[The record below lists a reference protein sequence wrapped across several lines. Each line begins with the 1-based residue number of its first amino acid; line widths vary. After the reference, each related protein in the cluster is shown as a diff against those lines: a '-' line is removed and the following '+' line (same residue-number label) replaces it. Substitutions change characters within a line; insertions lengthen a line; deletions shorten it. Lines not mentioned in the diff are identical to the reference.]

1 MPSTIKEKIQQ
12 LRDTIRYHDRKYYVE
27 NNPEITDYDYDQL
40 LKELQHLEKLHPD
53 LITPDS
59 PTQRVSGEP
68 LTQFSTIEHR
78 IPMLSIDNTYSDRE
92 LKEFDQRIK
101 RMADIDAH
109 RDIEYV
115 VELKIDGVAITL
127 CYENGLFVRGATRG
141 DGFKGDDVSAN
152 LRTLRQIPL
161 ILEISD
167 KKHKIPP
174 VIEIRG
180 EIYLPNS
187 EFQRLNEEREEEGEP
202 QFANPRN
209 AAAGSLKLLD
219 SRITAQR
226 RLRLFAYA
234 IGYFEGIEP
243 KTHIECLELIRR
255 FGLPVNPHARLCNN
269 IEEVI
274 HCCNEWDN
282 RRGELDY
289 MVDGM
294 VIKVNSLGLH
304 DQLGVTSKAPRWVI
318 SFKFQPEQAVT
329 KIEEIVV
336 QVGKTGTL
344 TPVANL
350 TPVLLAGTTVSRA
363 TLHNFDEIRRKDI
376 RKGDHVVLQKA
387 GEIIPQVV
395 SVLKEKRQG
404 TEIPFTEPST
414 CPECKEK
421 VVRDDTEVY
430 LRCHNPFCQAQ
441 VKRRIQYFAG
451 RDAMDIE
458 GLGPA
463 LVEQLVDKG
472 FVKDYADIYY
482 IKYDDLV
489 NLKDFSVG
497 EFVPPLTIEKL
508 CKVIN
513 DDSYDFTLK
522 TTINTIDW
530 LNELLKVSNFY
541 DILLIKKP
549 NINFSKNIK
558 DLFGKNK
565 DYRNKSFSFLN
576 NAEQNN
582 IKRLN
587 RLLLKKTY
595 PKETPKNHL
604 MGEKSSSNL
613 IQAIEASKHR
623 DLDRLICAL
632 GILNVGSHTAEVLAE
647 RFDTLDKLANAT
659 QEELEGIYEIGPVVA
674 KSILR
679 FFQNKHTQEIIE
691 KLKAGGV
698 NTKKLATQKLVKNP
712 KVSGKSFLIT
722 GTLQK
727 YSRKEAETLIKSLGG
742 RVLSSVSKKTDY
754 LVAGEE
760 PGSKLDKARE
770 LSVHILDEEAFAQII
785 QIP

>member
-1 MPSTIKEKIQQ
+1 MSLTIKENIQK

-27 NNPEITDYDYDQL
+27 NNPEITDYEYDLL
-40 LKELQHLEKLHPD
+40 LKELHHLEELHPEFV
-53 LITPDS
+53 TPDS

-68 LTQFSTIEHR
+68 LAQFPTIEHR
-78 IPMLSIDNTYSDRE
+78 IPMLSIDNTYSDEE
-92 LKEFDQRIK
+92 LREFDRRIK
-101 RMADIDAH
+101 RMAEIETH
-109 RDIEYV
+109 QDIEYV

-127 CYENGLFVRGATRG
+127 WYENGLFARGATRG

-152 LRTLRQIPL
+152 LKTIRQIPL
-161 ILEISD
+161 LLEPSD

-174 VIEIRG
+174 LMEIRG
-180 EIYLPNS
+180 EIYLPNK
-187 EFQRLNEEREEEGEP
+187 EFQRLNEQREEEGEP

-219 SRITAQR
+219 PRITAQR

-234 IGYFEGIEP
+234 IGYSEGLEL
-243 KTHIECLELIRR
+243 KTHIQCLEFIRR
-255 FGLPVNPHARLCNN
+255 FGLPVNPHTQLCKN

-274 HCCNEWDN
+274 RYCKEWDK

-294 VIKVNSLGLH
+294 VIKVNSLDLH
-304 DQLGVTSKAPRWVI
+304 DQLGATSKAPRWVI

-376 RKGDHVVLQKA
+376 REGDDVILQKA

-395 SVLKEKRQG
+395 TVLKEKRKG
-404 TEIPFTEPST
+404 TEIPYTEPST

-421 VVRDDTEVY
+421 VVRDDAEVY

-472 FVKDYADIYY
+472 FVKDYAGIYY
-482 IKYDDLV
+482 LRYEDL
-489 NLKDFSVG
+489 
-497 EFVPPLTIEKL
+497 I
-508 CKVIN
+508 
-513 DDSYDFTLK
+513 TL
-522 TTINTIDW
+522 
-530 LNELLKVSNFY
+530 E
-541 DILLIKKP
+541 
-549 NINFSKNIK
+549 
-558 DLFGKNK
+558 
-565 DYRNKSFSFLN
+565 R
-576 NAEQNN
+576 
-582 IKRLN
+582 
-587 RLLLKKTY
+587 
-595 PKETPKNHL
+595 
-604 MGEKSSSNL
+604 MGEKSSQNL
-613 IQAIEASKHR
+613 IHAIEESKHR

-679 FFQNKHTQEIIE
+679 FFQNKHTQEIIK
-691 KLKAGGV
+691 KLNAGGV
-698 NTKKLATQKLVKNP
+698 NTRKLATQKAGKNP
-712 KVSGKSFLIT
+712 KISGKSFVVT

-742 RVLSSVSKKTDY
+742 RVLSGVSKKTDY
-754 LVAGEE
+754 LVVGED

-770 LSVHILDEEAFAQII
+770 LNVHILDEEAFEQII

>member
-1 MPSTIKEKIQQ
+1 MPSTIKEKIKQ
-12 LRDTIRYHDRKYYVE
+12 LRDTIRYHDQKYYVE
-27 NNPEITDYDYDQL
+27 NNPEITDYEYDQL
-40 LKELQHLEKLHPD
+40 LKELQHLEKLHPE

-68 LTQFSTIEHR
+68 LTQFPTIEHR
-78 IPMLSIDNTYSDRE
+78 IPMLSIDNTYSDEE
-92 LKEFDQRIK
+92 LREFDRRIK
-101 RMADIDAH
+101 RIAEIETH
-109 RDIEYV
+109 QDIEYV

-127 CYENGLFVRGATRG
+127 WYENGLFARGATRG

-152 LRTLRQIPL
+152 LKTIRQIPL
-161 ILEISD
+161 ILEPSD

-174 VIEIRG
+174 LIEIRG
-180 EIYLPNS
+180 EIYLPNK

-219 SRITAQR
+219 PRITAQR

-243 KTHIECLELIRR
+243 KTHIQCLELIRR
-255 FGLPVNPHARLCNN
+255 FGLPVNPHARLFKN

-274 HCCNEWDN
+274 HYCNEWDN

-294 VIKVNSLGLH
+294 VIKVNSLDLH
-304 DQLGVTSKAPRWVI
+304 DQLGATSKSPRWVI
-318 SFKFQPEQAVT
+318 SFKFQPEQAIT

-376 RKGDHVVLQKA
+376 REGDHVILQKA

-395 SVLKEKRQG
+395 TVLKEKRKG
-404 TEIPFTEPST
+404 TEIPFTEPSA

-430 LRCHNPFCQAQ
+430 LRCHNQFCQAQ

-451 RDAMDIE
+451 RVAMDIE
-458 GLGPA
+458 GMGPA

-482 IKYDDLV
+482 LKYEDLIS
-489 NLKDFSVG
+489 L
-497 EFVPPLTIEKL
+497 E
-508 CKVIN
+508 
-513 DDSYDFTLK
+513 
-522 TTINTIDW
+522 
-530 LNELLKVSNFY
+530 
-541 DILLIKKP
+541 
-549 NINFSKNIK
+549 
-558 DLFGKNK
+558 
-565 DYRNKSFSFLN
+565 R
-576 NAEQNN
+576 
-582 IKRLN
+582 
-587 RLLLKKTY
+587 
-595 PKETPKNHL
+595 
-604 MGEKSSSNL
+604 MGEKSSQNL
-613 IQAIEASKHR
+613 IHAIEESKHR

-659 QEELEGIYEIGPVVA
+659 QEELEGIYEIGTVVA
-674 KSILR
+674 KSILG
-679 FFQNKHTQEIIE
+679 FFQNKRTQEIVE
-691 KLKAGGV
+691 KLKAVGV
-698 NTKKLATQKLVKNP
+698 NTKKLATHKLAKNT
-712 KVSGKSFLIT
+712 KVSGKSFVVT

-742 RVLSSVSKKTDY
+742 RVLASVSKKTDY

-760 PGSKLDKARE
+760 PGSKLGKARE
-770 LSVHILDEEAFAQII
+770 LNVHILDEVAFEKMI